1 MAEFI
6 TVTLLSG
13 QRVRIDVDRIGFVM
27 GASLDDRKE
36 FLNQYPGC
44 NAGIQIDD
52 DPYPYR
58 RLVRV
63 RETSTEIAKMCN
75 D

>member
-1 MAEFI
+1 MTEFI

-27 GASLDDRKE
+27 GASPDDRKE
-36 FLNQYPGC
+36 FLDQYPGS
-44 NAGIQIDD
+44 NAGIQIDN

-58 RLVRV
+58 HLVRV
-63 RETSTEIAKMCN
+63 RETSTEIAAMCN